1 MVAKWRFIPLPIGSE
16 CRRSSFHEGR
26 LPTEIAQFS
35 PTASLILAGTCEDP
49 VVSKPAMRKWILI
62 FVCLTQVCRLQAQR
76 EQDPIQAILQLF
88 EQHPIVMFGEVHGCV
103 QEHALTEETRDL
115 AGVRRSRERRGD

>member
-1 MVAKWRFIPLPIGSE
+1 MVHDEHEAGRYRQSSRAKSTCTVTPFTDRDRPV
-16 CRRSSFHEGR
+16 
-26 LPTEIAQFS
+26 S
-35 PTASLILAGTCEDP
+35 PSASLILAGTCEDP